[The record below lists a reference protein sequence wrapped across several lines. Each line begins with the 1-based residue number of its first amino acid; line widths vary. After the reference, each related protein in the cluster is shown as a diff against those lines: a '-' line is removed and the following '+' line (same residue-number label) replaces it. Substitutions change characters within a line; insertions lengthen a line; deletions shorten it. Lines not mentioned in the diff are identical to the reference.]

1 MHIVVICPASWII
14 IANRQYKKPSKA
26 PAIIQTDAM
35 QIIR

>member
-26 PAIIQTDAM
+26 PAIIQTEAIH
-35 QIIR
+35 IIR